1 MGRRGGTSANK
12 RGRPRVLPVRP
23 SPYTKIGQGSA
34 LRMFGEK
41 VTAHGSA
48 RTNAATPRHHS
59 PHCSLPLHT
68 LPIRNSSC
76 NLSEQEE
83 RECFTF
89 LSSSVKESHE
99 KERAQAERTKYWSV
113 IGSVVGTVIGVIGSS
128 INNEF
133 KMRELRKL
141 VMESAAHSQQ
151 SAEVDKMAAAVLT
164 RHEEQLNQI
173 IGEMR
178 SVSNSSGAEWGQGRG
193 PTLHLV
199 DNPVGVPLDLLLEEQ
214 RRETRIMLGL
224 AVVVIPVLV
233 ACVNR
238 FL

>member
-1 MGRRGGTSANK
+1 MLDLA
-12 RGRPRVLPVRP
+12 
-23 SPYTKIGQGSA
+23 
-34 LRMFGEK
+34 
-41 VTAHGSA
+41 
-48 RTNAATPRHHS
+48 
-59 PHCSLPLHT
+59 SLPYMN
-68 LPIRNSSC
+68 IRHNYKLLQILDFGNPRAQLAERGTEIDST
-76 NLSEQEE
+76 EE